1 MVSSIRSKDFVMPS
15 AIGRFSA
22 NHRFRSD
29 TPLTHRPKEK
39 QNTYESRLD
48 GHRTGC
54 DPPNQPMKRRTR
66 VWVFPFFLVLSFGR
80 TTKRRFFFSSS
91 SFFFVFVFFC
101 FRRWDATPVPSDG
114 WRTIAD
120 RTPGCRAFY
129 SGPRRNRR
137 RSSATSRAVVTETR

>member
-1 MVSSIRSKDFVMPS
+1 MPS

-80 TTKRRFFFSSS
+80 TTKRRFFFL
-91 SFFFVFVFFC
+91 FFFFFFC
-101 FRRWDATPVPSDG
+101 FFFFAFGAGMRR
-114 WRTIAD
+114 R
-120 RTPGCRAFY
+120 CRATVGGRLRTGRRVAALFIVAR
-129 SGPRRNRR
+129 GETAGAAAPRRAP
-137 RSSATSRAVVTETR
+137 SSPKPGKTQ